1 MTAEKPRSDVS
12 DVTQCLS
19 LRARLINTYRRHV
32 TRVTPHR
39 FFTLAAA
46 VRTAVRT
53 RLTEAAR

>member
-32 TRVTPHR
+32 TRVTTTEPHR

-46 VRTAVRT
+46 VRTA
-53 RLTEAAR
+53 LTEAAR